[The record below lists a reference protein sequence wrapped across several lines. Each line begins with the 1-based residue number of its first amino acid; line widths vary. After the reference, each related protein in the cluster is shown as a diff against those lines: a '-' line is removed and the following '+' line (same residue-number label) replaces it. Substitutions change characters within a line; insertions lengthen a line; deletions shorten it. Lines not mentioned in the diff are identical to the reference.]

1 MRALLNQMARQS
13 QQSGAGVSLTQQGVV
28 TAYDP
33 TTYSVKVQLQPAGN
47 ETGWIPLST
56 PWVGNGWGM
65 AAGPMLGAVV
75 SVEFDSGNAS
85 NGMSVGQFF
94 NDVDRSPGPPSG
106 EFWLLH
112 QSGSLLKFTNDGQ
125 VLVTAHTNAVYT
137 AQLHHFIGP
146 VQMDN
151 TLTVTQTTAMNGGFT
166 AQNSAG
172 AAGVITGDVTATGT
186 ITGTTDVIAA
196 GKSGKSHTHH
206 ENGAGSNTNAP
217 N

>member
-1 MRALLNQMARQS
+1 MRALLNQMSRQS
-13 QQSGAGVSLTQQGVV
+13 QQSGAGFTGTRQGIV

-33 TTYSVKVQLQPAGN
+33 TTYSVKVQLQPTGE

-56 PWVGNGWGM
+56 AWVGNGWGM
-65 AAGPMLGAVV
+65 AAGPMLNAVV
-75 SVEFDSGNAS
+75 SVVPDSGNIS
-85 NGMSVGQFF
+85 NGMVVGQFY

-106 EFWLLH
+106 EFWVVH

-125 VLVTAHTNAVYT
+125 VLITAQTNAVYT
-137 AQLHHFIGP
+137 AQLHHFVGP
-146 VQMDN
+146 VQIDN
-151 TLTVTQTTAMNGGFT
+151 TLTVTQSTAMNGGFT
-166 AQNSAG
+166 ATNSAG